1 MSVKQTKKTVTKVE
15 EPKIEK
21 IEKEEVVEEVKK
33 PEKRKYEPDEE
44 IMTTSCT
51 AGQLIMIG
59 RKTKRFYTWENYGD
73 QTPVEY
79 QDLKAEQ
86 YIPGSRYIYDPLF
99 IIEDEEFI
107 ALPENK
113 KIADVYTNILSQEDI
128 DKMFSLDNISFER
141 TVNKLPKGIKN
152 SLKAIAAQKV
162 QDGSLD
168 SITKIKALDEI
179 LGTDLLHC
187 YLET

>member
-1 MSVKQTKKTVTKVE
+1 MANKQIKKTVNKVD
-15 EPKIEK
+15 EPIIKQEK
-21 IEKEEVVEEVKK
+21 KK
-33 PEKRKYEPDEE
+33 YDLDEE

-59 RKTKRFYTWENYGD
+59 RKTGRFYTWENYGD

-86 YIPGSRYIYDPLF
+86 YISGSPYIYSPLF

-113 KIADVYTNILSQEDI
+113 KIADVYSNILSVEEI
-128 DKMFSLDNISFER
+128 DKLFSLDNISFER
-141 TVNKLPKGIKN
+141 TVKKLPKGIQN

-162 QDGSLD
+162 QNGSLD
-168 SITKIKALDEI
+168 SITKIKALDSI
-179 LGTDLLHC
+179 LGTDLFNC
-187 YLET
+187 YIAS